1 MTETDWEKH
10 ATELERIS
18 QLKFN
23 FDLKAEGKLT
33 AELGWH
39 ADHYQIELPSE
50 LAGPPVESGSFME
63 AKKVIHDYKFPDP
76 SLISGIFI
84 PTGLLVG
91 RNMLLQAH
99 FLGFTFY
106 FGVRITEETNE
117 TRKTPLGDIQV
128 WGYSYATLQGHFEMG
143 RISFEVW
150 KFEKDGKVEFHIDSF
165 SKAEHITNIFY
176 RLGFRI
182 FGRSLQKRF
191 AQTALERTYSIVVA
205 SPRRAGIEAQ
215 TKSESF
221 SAQKNQ
227 MPISS
232 SSKR

>member
-1 MTETDWEKH
+1 MNETDWQKH
-10 ATELERIS
+10 AIELEKIS

-33 AELGWH
+33 AALGWH
-39 ADHYQIELPSE
+39 ADHYQIDLPAE
-50 LAGPPVESGSFME
+50 PPGPPIDSGPFME

-76 SLISGIFI
+76 SLISGIFV

-99 FLGFTFY
+99 FMGLTFY

-117 TRKTPLGDIQV
+117 TRKTPLGDVQV

-150 KFEKDGKVEFHIDSF
+150 KFEKDGRVEFHIDSF
-165 SKAEHITNIFY
+165 SKAEHIANIFY
-176 RLGFRI
+176 RFGFRI

-191 AQTALERTYSIVVA
+191 AQTALERTYSIVV
-205 SPRRAGIEAQ
+205 SSLQRSGAGPQTNNESLTAQ
-215 TKSESF
+215 NNSTST
-221 SAQKNQ
+221 QV
-227 MPISS
+227 SS
-232 SSKR
+232 DH

>member
-1 MTETDWEKH
+1 MNETDWQKH
-10 ATELERIS
+10 AAELEKIS

-23 FDLKAEGKLT
+23 FDLEKENLLT

-39 ADHYQIELPSE
+39 ADHYQIDLPTE
-50 LAGPPVESGSFME
+50 PVGPAIEAGSFME

-76 SLISGIFI
+76 SLISGIFV
-84 PTGLLVG
+84 PTGPLVG

-106 FGVRITEETNE
+106 FGVRIIEETNE
-117 TRKTPLGDIQV
+117 TRKTPLGDVQV

-150 KFEKDGKVEFHIDSF
+150 KFVKDGRVEFHIDSF
-165 SKAEHITNIFY
+165 SKAEHISNIFY

-182 FGRSLQKRF
+182 FGRSLQRRF
-191 AQTALERTYSIVVA
+191 AQTALARTDSIVR
-205 SPRRAGIEAQ
+205 SSLQHSTIGPQNTSKSFTAQ
-215 TKSESF
+215 NHSLS
-221 SAQKNQ
+221 
-227 MPISS
+227 ISTRS
-232 SSKR
+232 DR